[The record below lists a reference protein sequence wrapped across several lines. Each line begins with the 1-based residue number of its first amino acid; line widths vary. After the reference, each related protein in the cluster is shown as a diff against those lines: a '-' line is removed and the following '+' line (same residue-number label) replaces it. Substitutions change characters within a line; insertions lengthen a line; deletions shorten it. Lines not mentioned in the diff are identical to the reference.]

1 MAILKTV
8 TRTNLV
14 VKSQGICL
22 YCVSYKKTGKMRHST
37 IFAKQ
42 NIPSYNGAAT
52 LSFLLKKVSNGK
64 KSWESKQT
72 S

>member
-1 MAILKTV
+1 
-8 TRTNLV
+8 
-14 VKSQGICL
+14 
-22 YCVSYKKTGKMRHST
+22 MRHST

-52 LSFLLKKVSNGK
+52 FLLKKVSNGK